1 MNFVSIVI
9 EKQKREVVL
18 FAGNIIFMTY
28 DYDLFVIGAGSGGLA
43 ASKRAASYGAK
54 VAIAENDLV
63 GGTCVIRGCIPKKL
77 MVYGSHFPALF
88 HDAAGYG
95 WKVGEAELDWEH
107 FITSID
113 KEVRRLSQLH
123 IGFLERAGVS
133 LIPARAS
140 LVDPHTVEVD
150 GRKVTAEKILIAV
163 GGRPVKPDLPGM
175 EYGIT
180 SNEIFHLKQQ
190 PKHIV
195 IIGAGYIGT
204 EFACIMRGLGSEVTQ
219 ITRGDQILKGFD
231 DDIRSGIEEGM
242 TNHGIRLIK
251 KNVIETV
258 EKVPEGIKLTL
269 SQADQEPIIADV
281 FLVATGRMPNVEGL
295 GLENAGVDLVEGN
308 IEGPGYS
315 NMMAIAVNEFSQTS
329 QPNIFAVGDVTDRIN
344 LTPVAIGE
352 GRAFADS
359 EFGDNRRLFSH
370 DTVPT
375 AIFSNPEAATVGLTE
390 AEAQQKYGDAVKV
403 YRTRFRP
410 LFHSLTG
417 AQEKTMMKLVV
428 DGNTDKVVGAH
439 MVGEHAGEI
448 IQGVAIAVKMGATKK
463 DFDATV
469 GIHPSSAEE
478 FVTMR

>member
-1 MNFVSIVI
+1 
-9 EKQKREVVL
+9 
-18 FAGNIIFMTY
+18 MTF

-54 VAIAENDLV
+54 VAIAEYDLV

-88 HDAAGYG
+88 TEASGYG
-95 WKVGEAELDWEH
+95 WKVGNTELDWEH

-113 KEVRRLSQLH
+113 QEVRRLSQLH
-123 IGFLERAGVS
+123 ISLLEKAGVE
-133 LIPARAS
+133 LIPGRAAFI
-140 LVDPHTVEVD
+140 DPHTVELD
-150 GRKVTAEKILIAV
+150 GRKITADKILIAV

-195 IIGAGYIGT
+195 ILGAGYIGT

-219 ITRGDQILKGFD
+219 ICRGNNILKGFD
-231 DDIRSGIEEGM
+231 EDIAKEIEEGM

-251 KNVIETV
+251 NHVVKVIER
-258 EKVPEGIKLTL
+258 VPQGFKLTL
-269 SQADQEPIIADV
+269 SGENQESVIADV
-281 FLVATGRMPNVEGL
+281 FLVATGRAPNVDGL
-295 GLENAGVDLVEGN
+295 SLENAGVNIVPSSVER
-308 IEGPGYS
+308 PGYYTTG
-315 NMMAIAVNEFSQTS
+315 AIAVNEYSQTS

-359 EFGDNRRLFSH
+359 EFGNSRRAFNYQN
-370 DTVPT
+370 VPT
-375 AIFSNPEAATVGLTE
+375 AVFSTPEASTVGWTE
-390 AEAQQKYGDAVKV
+390 AEAREKLGDAVKI
-403 YRTRFRP
+403 YRSRFRP
-410 LFHSLTG
+410 MYHSLTG
-417 AQEKTMMKLVV
+417 KIEKTMMKLVV
-428 DGNTDKVVGAH
+428 DNNTDKVLGAH
-439 MVGEHAGEI
+439 MVGEHAAEI
-448 IQGVAIAVKMGATKK
+448 IQGVAIAVNMGATKK

-469 GIHPSSAEE
+469 GIHPSVAEE

>member
-1 MNFVSIVI
+1 
-9 EKQKREVVL
+9 
-18 FAGNIIFMTY
+18 MTF

-54 VAIAENDLV
+54 VAIAEYDLV

-88 HDAAGYG
+88 SEASGYG
-95 WKVGEAELDWEH
+95 WKVGNAELDWEY

-123 IGFLERAGVS
+123 ISFLEKAGVE
-133 LIPARAS
+133 LISGRAT
-140 LVDPHTVEVD
+140 LVDTHTVEVD
-150 GRKVTAEKILIAV
+150 GRKVTADKILIAV

-180 SNEIFHLKQQ
+180 SNEIFHLKEQ
-190 PKHIV
+190 PKHIF

-219 ITRGDQILKGFD
+219 ITRGENILNGFD
-231 DDIRSGIEEGM
+231 DDVRTEIEEGM

-251 KNVIETV
+251 NNVVKTIER
-258 EKVPEGIKLTL
+258 VPEGFKLTL
-269 SQADQEPIIADV
+269 SGEDQEPVIADV
-281 FLVATGRMPNVEGL
+281 FLVATGRTPNVDGL
-295 GLENAGVDLVEGN
+295 GLENAGVEVVDSS

-315 NMMAIAVNEFSQTS
+315 TTNVFAPGVGGAIAVNEYSQTN

-359 EFGDNRRLFSH
+359 EFGNNRREFSH
-370 DTVPT
+370 ETVPT
-375 AIFSNPEAATVGLTE
+375 AIFSTPEAATVGWTE
-390 AEAQQKYGDAVKV
+390 AEAREKLGDAVKIFH
-403 YRTRFRP
+403 TRFRP
-410 LFHSLTG
+410 MYHSLTG
-417 AQEKTMMKLVV
+417 KQEKIMMKLVV
-428 DGNTDKVVGAH
+428 DSNTDKVLGAH

-448 IQGVAIAVKMGATKK
+448 IQGIAIAVKMGATKK

-469 GIHPSSAEE
+469 GIHPSAAEE